1 MAKQGSLAKNWCFTI
16 NNYTEQNIEIIDQI
30 DCEYVIYGKET
41 GEANQTPHLQGY
53 IQMKRKMRLT
63 GLKKLL
69 MKAHWEAAK
78 GNADSN
84 VKYCSKEGNVT
95 TRGTIVTKGKRKC
108 DMVDCV
114 KMQVDNKS
122 TEDILE
128 KHGAGYIMNKKKID
142 EIAEEIK
149 TERCRTALKK
159 NAELITLREWQ
170 QKAIEILMSQT
181 DREILFIVDEVG
193 GQGKS
198 FLTDYLI
205 AKENAVAFDNGKS
218 ADIKYGYTGQEI
230 VIFDLCR
237 SEADHI
243 NYGVIEN
250 IKNGRFF
257 STKYECRQ
265 KIYLNKPK
273 VIVMMNHF
281 PEMTKLS
288 NDRYIIYLLVNN
300 EINAYM

>member
-1 MAKQGSLAKNWCFTI
+1 
-16 NNYTEQNIEIIDQI
+16 
-30 DCEYVIYGKET
+30 
-41 GEANQTPHLQGY
+41 
-53 IQMKRKMRLT
+53 MKRKMRLT

-69 MKAHWEAAK
+69 MKAHWEPAK

-95 TRGTIVTKGKRKC
+95 TRGTIVTKGKKKC

-114 KMQVDNKS
+114 KMTLENTT
-122 TEDILE
+122 TEEILD
-128 KHGAGYIMNKKKID
+128 KHGSGYIMNKKKID
-142 EIAEEIK
+142 DIATIIK
-149 TERCRTALKK
+149 QEKCKAALKK
-159 NAELITLREWQ
+159 NAELVTLKEWQ
-170 QKAIEILMSQT
+170 KKAIEILLSQN
-181 DREILFIVDEVG
+181 DREIMFIVDMEG

-205 AKENAVAFDNGKS
+205 AKENAIAFDNGKS
-218 ADIKYGYTGQEI
+218 TDIKYGYKGQRL

-237 SEADHI
+237 CEADFI

-257 STKYECRQ
+257 SSKYECEQ
-265 KIYLNKPK
+265 KIFLEKPK
-273 VIVMMNHF
+273 VVVMMNNL

-288 NDRYIIYLLVNN
+288 KDRYMIFLLIND
-300 EINAYM
+300 ELNAYL